1 MLEFYTMNDGKG
13 GADEIYETYTE
24 IHGYNILCPIC
35 FSEVKPYIS
44 LECWWDDVLGKNPQD
59 LLDMPCK
66 CKISIEDFSKRCIE
80 IDELISKPISMLN
93 KKGYRTRFCCS
104 GHLRGKGTGYVM
116 FDKYYEAIDKRVMD
130 SEMFKCLNVET
141 IKGENDQLTIRMR
154 EKLPHKSRFDSIL
167 LFRKILF
174 KLARELEPI
183 K

>member
-35 FSEVKPYIS
+35 FSEVKPYD
-44 LECWWDDVLGKNPQD
+44 LRCWWDDIIGKNPQD

-66 CKISIEDFSKRCIE
+66 CKISIEDFSKRAIE

-93 KKGYRTRFCCS
+93 KKGYLTSFCCS
-104 GHLRGKGTGYVM
+104 GHLRDSGTGYVM
-116 FDKYYEAIDKRVMD
+116 FAKHYEAIVKRIVD
-130 SEMFKCLNVET
+130 SEMYKILNVESV
-141 IKGENDQLTIRMR
+141 IGENDHLTIRMR
-154 EKLPHKSRFDSIL
+154 WKLPHKSKFDSML

-174 KLARELEPI
+174 RLARELEPI